1 MIASN
6 NNILLNLKSSND
18 LIKKEAFK
26 MNDYLKSNKAFQLAM
41 ETLKSESRYNV
52 GMIEA
57 KEEGIKQG
65 REEGL
70 EKGVQKNQKEVALN
84 LYQMGMEIELIAK
97 AVNLSVDE
105 VKKILNM

>member
-1 MIASN
+1 
-6 NNILLNLKSSND
+6 
-18 LIKKEAFK
+18 

-57 KEEGIKQG
+57 KEEGF
-65 REEGL
+65 EEGYQ
-70 EKGVQKNQKEVALN
+70 KGFEEGYKKGFEEGYQKGIEEWNNKVILNMNKMGIKIEFIAEVFN
-84 LYQMGMEIELIAK
+84 I
-97 AVNLSVDE
+97 SVDE

>member
-1 MIASN
+1 
-6 NNILLNLKSSND
+6 
-18 LIKKEAFK
+18 

-57 KEEGIKQG
+57 KEEGI
-65 REEGL
+65 EEGI
-70 EKGVQKNQKEVALN
+70 QKNQKEVALN

-97 AVNLSVDE
+97 AVNLSADE
-105 VKKILNM
+105 VKKILNN

>member
-57 KEEGIKQG
+57 KEEGI
-65 REEGL
+65 EEGI
-70 EKGVQKNQKEVALN
+70 QKNQKEVALN

>member
-1 MIASN
+1 
-6 NNILLNLKSSND
+6 
-18 LIKKEAFK
+18 

-57 KEEGIKQG
+57 KEEGI
-65 REEGL
+65 EEGL
-70 EKGVQKNQKEVALN
+70 QKGKLDNQKEVALN

>member
-1 MIASN
+1 
-6 NNILLNLKSSND
+6 
-18 LIKKEAFK
+18 

-70 EKGVQKNQKEVALN
+70 EEGLQKGLESGKLEKEKEVALN